1 MVGTSWPYARSPG
14 GTGDSDE
21 LCTGLDSSG
30 ACRLGRQARW
40 GARTRQG
47 VMEAV
52 RVALPTAWVLGGAE
66 EGPLDEATRPLLA
79 FSFLFFK
86 EKKEIVCVCVC
97 VCVCGDIVT

>member
-1 MVGTSWPYARSPG
+1 
-14 GTGDSDE
+14 
-21 LCTGLDSSG
+21 
-30 ACRLGRQARW
+30 
-40 GARTRQG
+40 
-47 VMEAV
+47 MEAV

-97 VCVCGDIVT
+97 VCVCVW